1 MKATE
6 LMTGDW
12 VYNTH
17 NKQPEQVVEIR
28 EHMVMLA
35 YNDLYDYDDI
45 EPIPLTA
52 EILEKNGWKEEHD
65 GIARQYVSEDCRVIL
80 HDDDRFLNTQQEW
93 YIHIDSVDMRT
104 IGCLELTFVHE
115 LQHFLWLC
123 NIEKEIVIN
132 DEG

>member
-1 MKATE
+1 MRAKD
-6 LMTGDW
+6 LMIGDW
-12 VYNTH
+12 IYNTH
-17 NKQPEQVVEIR
+17 NQQSEQVVEIR
-28 EHMVMLA
+28 EHMVMLT

-65 GIARQYVSEDCRVIL
+65 GIARQYVSEDRRVIL
-80 HDDDRFLNTQQEW
+80 HDDDRFLNSQQEW
-93 YIHIDSVDMRT
+93 YIHIDSVNMST

-132 DEG
+132 HEG